1 MILII
6 ILLIILLLFVI
17 CFKYNSDNFK
27 NNEKYPIYNLYTNID
42 HYRIGDLLKGYDN
55 SPMVG
60 NDKSLSLKNGIL
72 KMHPN
77 TFAEKYIKNKEKSNL
92 SPIKLLNT
100 IIPSTSKKNICILHL
115 RVGDILDDKHYKNS
129 KDKLLKK
136 FNNNIPGDDENY
148 STKLLP
154 NWYIKSKKYYL
165 DKINKLK
172 LHGINKVIII
182 AGSHINIGKY
192 DLSSYYINLIKYLF
206 EDHNFNVELR
216 LANHPDED
224 IQLVKNSKFFISA
237 NGSYSDLLKEICK
250 LNNNI
255 IL

>member
-6 ILLIILLLFVI
+6 ILLLLLLFII
-17 CFKYNSDNFK
+17 CFKYNLDNFK

-42 HYRIGDLLKGYDN
+42 HYRIGDLLKGYGN
-55 SPMVG
+55 SPMIG
-60 NDKSLSLKNGIL
+60 NDKNLSLENGIL

-77 TFAEKYIKNKEKSNL
+77 TFAEKYIKNKKMSNL
-92 SPIKLLNT
+92 SPIKLLNN
-100 IIPSTSKKNICILHL
+100 IIPSTSKNNICILHL
-115 RVGDILDDKHYKNS
+115 RVGDILDDKHYNNS

-136 FNNNIPGDDENY
+136 FNDNIPADHENY

-154 NWYIKSKKYYL
+154 NWYIKSKKYYI

-172 LHGINKVIII
+172 LNNINKVIII

-192 DLSSYYINLIKYLF
+192 DLSSYFINLIKYLF
-206 EDHNFNVELR
+206 EDNNFNVELR
-216 LANHPDED
+216 LAKHPDAD
-224 IQLVKNSKFFISA
+224 IKLVKNSKYFISS